1 LNLSKRLYKSHS
13 SFLHIFFFAE
23 SLLLSFFL
31 KSLYSMTN
39 THHKLIIIGAGPA
52 GLTAGLYAARA
63 RMDHLL
69 IEKGAEGGQ
78 VLVTDWIDNYP
89 GFPDGISGFDL
100 TEKMLAHA
108 KRFELNSMFG
118 NVVSMDLT
126 GPVKRLEL
134 EEGAPLT
141 CDTLIICTGARPRPL
156 GIPGEK
162 EFTGKGV
169 SYCATCDAPFYRNMH
184 VAVVG
189 GGNTAVQEAIHLTKF
204 ADKVT
209 LIHRRDELRATKILQ
224 EKAFAHPQINLIW
237 NSNATKIHGT
247 EGVEELH
254 LVNNDGK
261 ESILKVDG
269 VFILIGV
276 LPNNEMLP
284 LDILKADDEGFI
296 PTDLETRTA
305 VVGVMAAGDIR
316 SKEVRQI
323 INAAGEG
330 ATAVLAAE
338 QYLTNLS

>member
-1 LNLSKRLYKSHS
+1 MDK
-13 SFLHIFFFAE
+13 
-23 SLLLSFFL
+23 
-31 KSLYSMTN
+31 
-39 THHKLIIIGAGPA
+39 THYNLIILGAGPA

-78 VLVTDWIDNYP
+78 ILLTDWIDNYP

-100 TEKMLAHA
+100 SEKMAAQA
-108 KRFELNSMFG
+108 KRFELNSIFG
-118 NVVSMDLT
+118 NVLSMDLT
-126 GPVKRLEL
+126 QPVKRLVL
-134 EEGAPLT
+134 EDGPDVT
-141 CDTLIICTGARPRPL
+141 CDTLIICSGAHPRPL

-162 EFTGKGV
+162 ELTGKGV

-189 GGNTAVQEAIHLTKF
+189 GGNTAVQEAAHLTKF
-204 ADKVT
+204 ASKVT

-224 EKAFAHPQINLIW
+224 EKAFANPKLEFIW
-237 NSNATKIHGT
+237 DSTATKISGT
-247 EGVEELH
+247 EGVEELSLLH
-254 LVNNDGK
+254 RDGT
-261 ESILKVDG
+261 ESVLKVDG
-269 VFILIGV
+269 VFVLIGV

-284 LDILKADDEGFI
+284 LDLLKADDGGFI

-305 VVGVMAAGDIR
+305 VPGVMAAGDIR
-316 SKEVRQI
+316 SKEVRQV

-338 QYLTNLS
+338 HYLTNLS